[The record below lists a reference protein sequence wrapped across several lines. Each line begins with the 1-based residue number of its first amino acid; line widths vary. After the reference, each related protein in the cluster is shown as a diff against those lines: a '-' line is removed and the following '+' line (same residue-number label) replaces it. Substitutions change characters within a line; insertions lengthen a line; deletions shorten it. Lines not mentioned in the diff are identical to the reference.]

1 MDLDEWFHHRIV
13 QLHKD
18 RDARV
23 NEEVLP
29 LAYGPL
35 YGIQTFKGYV
45 INGFRFHIKE
55 LETKRLKQNNGV
67 LVKGVM
73 SDKMIDYYGVLNKI
87 VELQYLAGKRIV
99 LFKCHWWDVDNIG
112 KGVKIDKHGFTSVN
126 TARKLSTDEPFV
138 LASQVEQVFY
148 VEDELTPNWLIVL
161 KGHSESFVHLPIS
174 NKENNGEMLVGEEAF
189 QQDTPYA

>member
-87 VELQYLAGKRIV
+87 VELQYLAG
-99 LFKCHWWDVDNIG
+99 
-112 KGVKIDKHGFTSVN
+112 
-126 TARKLSTDEPFV
+126 
-138 LASQVEQVFY
+138 
-148 VEDELTPNWLIVL
+148 
-161 KGHSESFVHLPIS
+161 HSESFVHLPIS